1 MGKAIFTGL
10 PFGNG
15 CAPVMTNFRIPEFR
29 ELIKLQFVK
38 FLLVGFI
45 NSIFGYGCFALFLY
59 IGLHYTLAVLL
70 ATICGVIFNFKST
83 GTLVFGSY
91 DNRRIFLFIRTYVI
105 IYFINIAGIQAF
117 SYIGIGPY
125 IGGAILIL
133 PMALLGY
140 ILNKRFVFNCS

>member
-1 MGKAIFTGL
+1 
-10 PFGNG
+10 
-15 CAPVMTNFRIPEFR
+15 MTNFRIPEFR